1 MRTGALSPNSG
12 GSTMG
17 GNSGASVW
25 VRSTTR
31 MRPATRSE
39 TRCARMG
46 ELMSS
51 PGEFPL
57 ERLGIVEKA
66 GDEILGDLARI
77 DVLEAALERVDD
89 GCGER
94 RGRKLRRRHA
104 CVPFIVDRP
113 GEGVDDAD

>member
-17 GNSGASVW
+17 GNSSASVW

-31 MRPATRSE
+31 MRPAMRSE
-39 TRCARMG
+39 TRCARIG
-46 ELMSS
+46 ELMRS

-57 ERLGIVEKA
+57 ERLRIVEEA

-77 DVLEAALERVDD
+77 DVLEAALERIGDRFR
-89 GCGER
+89 ER

-104 CVPFIVDRP
+104 RV
-113 GEGVDDAD
+113 